1 MLLLDVEANDDD
13 VVVGDDLLDQFKL
26 LCESERAKKQYY

>member
-13 VVVGDDLLDQFKL
+13 VVVGDDLLDQFEL
-26 LCESERAKKQYY
+26 LCESGK